1 MPKTRVVHRCRECGA
16 TAPRWLGRCPDCG
29 EWGTLEEEAAA
40 PVAPVTPLA
49 GERPLRLVD
58 VDPLGAARRPTGLP
72 ELDRVLGGGF
82 VAGSVTLLGG
92 EPGMGKSTLL
102 LQALASMCEH
112 GATALLVTA
121 EESTEQVRLRAARL
135 GAAPPSLYVVAETS
149 LPVVLAHVD
158 ELQPDVV
165 AVDSVQTVVDPDLPG
180 VAGSVGQVRDCAA
193 RLVRLAKERDVV
205 TVLVGHVTKDGSLA
219 GPRVLEHVVDTVLA
233 FEGDRHHALRM
244 LHALKHRFGAT
255 DELGLF
261 EMTERG
267 LLGVADPSALFLT
280 DRRVES
286 SGSVVAPVLEGAR
299 PLLVEVQAL
308 VATTGAPLPRRTA
321 QGLDGNRLSL
331 LLAVLQQR
339 VGLGD
344 LSQRDVWASI
354 AGGVRVAETGVDLAA
369 ALAVASTYLG
379 RAVPSDLVA
388 VGEVGLGG
396 EIRQV
401 GQTARRLS
409 EAARLGFA
417 RAIVPASV
425 PPVAGIDIVAVRDV
439 GEALAA
445 TGLGS

>member
-1 MPKTRVVHRCRECGA
+1 
-16 TAPRWLGRCPDCG
+16 
-29 EWGTLEEEAAA
+29 LEEEAAA
-40 PVAPVTPLA
+40 VAPVTPLA

-58 VDPLGAARRPTGLP
+58 VDPLGASRRATGLP

-102 LQALASMCEH
+102 LQSLASMCEH

-158 ELQPDVV
+158 ELQPDLV
-165 AVDSVQTVVDPDLPG
+165 AVDSIQTVVDPDLPG

-308 VATTGAPLPRRTA
+308 VASTNAPLPRRTA

-339 VGLGD
+339 VGLGE
-344 LSQRDVWASI
+344 LSQRDVWASV

-417 RAIVPASV
+417 RAVVPASV